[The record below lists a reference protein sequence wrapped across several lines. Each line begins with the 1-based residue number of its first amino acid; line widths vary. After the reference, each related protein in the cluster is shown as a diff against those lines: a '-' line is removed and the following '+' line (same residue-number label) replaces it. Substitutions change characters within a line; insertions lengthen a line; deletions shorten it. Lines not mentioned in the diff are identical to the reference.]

1 MNKHVK
7 VLGGLGI
14 VALCCVPTI
23 ARADNL
29 RESCTTFSY
38 ADSGI
43 NQMIN
48 YNSAQGTLQEW
59 SEKMA
64 AQRVFNENHINYLK
78 KVYEDYCKEENSST
92 LSSLLE
98 RNQNSNSLE
107 DLQSIYTE
115 AETEKTKLEE
125 NKVAAI
131 AEAEAEAARIAAEN
145 AVKITYSNYSSTSSK
160 TYNTTNSGGKSTSY
174 TYSSGSTSST
184 SETYTDTG
192 DAKSWIIN
200 KESSG
205 NYNAQNGRYYGA
217 YQLDSSYLNG
227 DYSKENQDR
236 VAEEYVSNRYGSWEN
251 AKTFWEQNGWY

>member
-7 VLGGLGI
+7 ILGGLGI

-29 RESCTTFSY
+29 RESCTIFLD

-43 NQMIN
+43 SPMIN
-48 YNSAQGTLQEW
+48 YNSTQRTLQEW

-78 KVYEDYCKEENSST
+78 KVYEDYCKEDNSNM

-107 DLQSIYTE
+107 DLQNIYTE
-115 AETEKTKLEE
+115 AEAEKTKLEE
-125 NKVAAI
+125 NKAVTI
-131 AEAEAEAARIAAEN
+131 AEEEAARIAAEN
-145 AVKITYSNYSSTSSK
+145 AAKTTYNNHSSASSK
-160 TYNTTNSGGKSTSY
+160 TSNTTNSDSKSTSY
-174 TYSSGSTSST
+174 TYSFGSTSST
-184 SETYTDTG
+184 SETYTNTG